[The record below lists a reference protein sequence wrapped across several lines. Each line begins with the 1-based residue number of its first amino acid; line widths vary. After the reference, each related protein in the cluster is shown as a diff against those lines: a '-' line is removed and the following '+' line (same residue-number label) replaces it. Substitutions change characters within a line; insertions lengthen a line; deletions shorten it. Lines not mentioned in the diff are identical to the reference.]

1 MMLSEIIINRLFRK
15 TIIAPVNDNITLK
28 DMIKRTIFAVA
39 LPVLFIF
46 PAVAQEAN
54 EAQDLKRE
62 VTLYNPYKP
71 SLSDARKKSFLPEI
85 TDTAKVNPVFSYEVS
100 SKAFT
105 PVYTISTIKPA
116 SLLSD
121 PLPKLYKGYLRLG
134 LGNNNTPLGEL
145 SVTNQRSKKGAV
157 GMFAR
162 HYSSNGKVPL
172 ENKQKVFSGFMDNDA
187 TVFGRKFFREGYFDI
202 SADFLH
208 RSRYAYGYNTDDFYE
223 FSKKEIKQ
231 TYYDIGADATV
242 ASQNLDSTEF
252 SYKFGLSYDYFNN
265 TADRSLHR
273 VGFTGA
279 LSKLY
284 EGFYIGGL
292 INIDHYRLAEPLGL
306 DPKYIMTVRPYVKK
320 MTDQWNFNLGAGISF
335 EQNIE
340 PETNIYFHPDLSLGF
355 TIVPEYINFFARLSG
370 KLENNDPLRVIM
382 MNPYLVPDGSLFRVP
397 NTNHSLVISGG
408 LKGNSGFGGNYEV
421 SASYSLVSNMLM
433 FSNVVY
439 PDTLS
444 VTERGNHFIV
454 TPDDADIFNL
464 HGELSGNFSSR
475 LSFRSRADYYRYTLS
490 ALPFAVNKPDWD
502 GMIGFYYNLRNK
514 IIAGTEINVVG
525 PRKLQVYQSPTGWM
539 TLSPVTVSKPAHI
552 NIGLS
557 AEYRYTRI
565 LSFWAKVNNISW
577 ERYYEWEYYPSQMFN
592 FLIGF
597 TYSL

>member
-157 GMFAR
+157 GIFAR

-208 RSRYAYGYNTDDFYE
+208 RSRYAY
-223 FSKKEIKQ
+223 EI
-231 TYYDIGADATV
+231 G
-242 ASQNLDSTEF
+242 
-252 SYKFGLSYDYFNN
+252 
-265 TADRSLHR
+265 
-273 VGFTGA
+273 
-279 LSKLY
+279 
-284 EGFYIGGL
+284 
-292 INIDHYRLAEPLGL
+292 
-306 DPKYIMTVRPYVKK
+306 
-320 MTDQWNFNLGAGISF
+320 
-335 EQNIE
+335 
-340 PETNIYFHPDLSLGF
+340 
-355 TIVPEYINFFARLSG
+355 
-370 KLENNDPLRVIM
+370 
-382 MNPYLVPDGSLFRVP
+382 
-397 NTNHSLVISGG
+397 
-408 LKGNSGFGGNYEV
+408 
-421 SASYSLVSNMLM
+421 
-433 FSNVVY
+433 
-439 PDTLS
+439 
-444 VTERGNHFIV
+444 
-454 TPDDADIFNL
+454 
-464 HGELSGNFSSR
+464 
-475 LSFRSRADYYRYTLS
+475 RAHL
-490 ALPFAVNKPDWD
+490 
-502 GMIGFYYNLRNK
+502 
-514 IIAGTEINVVG
+514 
-525 PRKLQVYQSPTGWM
+525 
-539 TLSPVTVSKPAHI
+539 
-552 NIGLS
+552 
-557 AEYRYTRI
+557 
-565 LSFWAKVNNISW
+565 
-577 ERYYEWEYYPSQMFN
+577 
-592 FLIGF
+592 
-597 TYSL
+597 